1 MLRLLPQMI
10 GTIGLGL
17 PRALA
22 MQGVLEKHDPHPP
35 HWYLQF
41 VGCEPA
47 AQGKGHGGAAIRA
60 RLAQC
65 DEQGLPAALE
75 TATPG
80 NLGRYQTLG
89 FVVTDSYTI
98 NNGPDFWTMWREPR

>member
-10 GTIGLGL
+10 GTFGLGL

-22 MQGVLEKHDPHPP
+22 MQGVLEKHHPHPP

-47 AQGKGHGGAAIRA
+47 AQGKGHGGAANRA

-80 NLGRYQTLG
+80 NLGLYQTLG